1 MAIRDKVSQLR
12 SAENR
17 GRREGR
23 EEGEVLK
30 LITMVKKKIEKGDSV
45 EKIADDLLED
55 MDLIGKIYN
64 FMKENPDKTREEICD
79 FLMKAETK

>member
-64 FMKENPDKTREEICD
+64 FMKENSDKTREEICD